1 VGLLYSKIMDA
12 KVSPTQAKYGRVN
25 AKSNGA
31 NGEDEMPST
40 PRGPSAYM
48 VRDICCN
55 DWDLR

>member
-1 VGLLYSKIMDA
+1 VN
-12 KVSPTQAKYGRVN
+12 PTQAKYGRVN